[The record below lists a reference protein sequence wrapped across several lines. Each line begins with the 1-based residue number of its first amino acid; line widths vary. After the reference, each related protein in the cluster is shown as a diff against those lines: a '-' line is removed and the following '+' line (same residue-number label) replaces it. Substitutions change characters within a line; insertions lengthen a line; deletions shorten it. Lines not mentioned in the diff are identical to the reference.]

1 MSLAIIDARE
11 WQNMFDL
18 RTGQKTEADGPL
30 IRMAKTTLA
39 GHAYPG
45 DMDPQS
51 NAWVTDTALEL
62 IGSYKPQ
69 FAFLAYAQY
78 FFTNRYEPMTGAQR
92 SEMLAGLFKEVD
104 RFVKESGFTPVIVGN
119 GDMIPIQDTMDL
131 SRLDGLAVSTHW
143 SARYVGLYAPSERDW
158 EYIHKI
164 DHLER
169 IVTKQEFLELFE
181 GTPADLER
189 LADYLLVAKE
199 GYTFKTA
206 GTTLRRALMI
216 TGHSFSIPVSTSL
229 GRATHITEIRALIE
243 KRLPETKVALIMVEG
258 VGPKTLPWTYEPCD
272 NSKDW
277 FYYEPSDSQYLTL
290 TTGTH
295 QMFGNPTGSRYW
307 TDYNETKEYPFSG
320 FFREIPEN
328 TIGGRFKGRSIAV
341 GNRSM
346 FMHMAVG
353 ADVSIECFARNL
365 YNQGCMAVIH
375 RQDKI

>member
-18 RTGQKTEADGPL
+18 RTGQKTEADSPL
-30 IRMAKTTLA
+30 IRIAKQTLA
-39 GHAYPG
+39 HHAYPG
-45 DMDPQS
+45 DVDPKS

-62 IGSYKPQ
+62 VANYQPQ

-92 SEMLAGLFKEVD
+92 NEMLTGLFKEVD
-104 RFVKESGFTPVIVGN
+104 RFVKESGFTPVIIGN
-119 GDMIPIQDTMDL
+119 GDMIPIQGIMDL
-131 SRLDGLAVSTHW
+131 SRLDGLAVSTNW

-158 EYIHKI
+158 EYIRKL

-169 IVTKQEFLELFE
+169 IVPKQEFLELFGGAE
-181 GTPADLER
+181 VDLER

-199 GYTFKTA
+199 GHTFKTA
-206 GTTLRRALMI
+206 GTTLRRALTI
-216 TGHSFSIPVSTSL
+216 TGHSFSIPVSTPL
-229 GRATHITEIRALIE
+229 GRVTDITGIRPLIE

-258 VGPKTLPWTYEPCD
+258 VGPKDLPWPHALCN

-295 QMFGNPTGSRYW
+295 QMLDNPTGSRYW
-307 TDYNETKEYPFSG
+307 TDFNETKEYPFSG
-320 FFREIPEN
+320 FFREIPAN
-328 TIGGRFKGRSIAV
+328 TLGNQFTGRSIAV

-353 ADVSIECFARNL
+353 ADISVEC
-365 YNQGCMAVIH
+365 
-375 RQDKI
+375 